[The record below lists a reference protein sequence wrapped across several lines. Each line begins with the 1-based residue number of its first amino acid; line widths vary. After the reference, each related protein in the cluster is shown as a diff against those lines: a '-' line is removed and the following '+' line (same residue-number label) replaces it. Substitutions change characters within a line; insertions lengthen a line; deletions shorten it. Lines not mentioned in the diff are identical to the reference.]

1 MLNKRMTVA
10 VIATAVLWSGA
21 SLAQSSGTL
30 QTPAEQPPA
39 GFAGPQYVDSNGCV
53 FVRVDLN
60 GRTNWVPRLS
70 RGREQICGA
79 SPSQAARAVDA
90 ETVPQA
96 PVAVAPQVRT
106 QTATAQPVA
115 RPRPVTVAAP
125 KPRIVKARPAAPA
138 PKPVLAP
145 VTRSKKGKPLPSTSF
160 PGKTR
165 VVPLHV
171 ATARARAGEFTVPK
185 GYRAAWQDDRLN
197 PRRSEGTL
205 AGRDAMNLIWTTTVP
220 RRLINRATGR
230 DVTAKVALV
239 YPYTDLDIQR
249 RELGRVTLSS
259 RNGQIVKQVQRPARK
274 ATVSSRSGGE
284 TLAGNLYV
292 QAGIFRTKGNAQK
305 RASHLK
311 RLGLSVRIGKFS
323 RNGETMR
330 LVLAGPYTAQADA
343 SAALQS
349 VKRAGFSDAF
359 VRK

>member
-1 MLNKRMTVA
+1 
-10 VIATAVLWSGA
+10 
-21 SLAQSSGTL
+21 
-30 QTPAEQPPA
+30 
-39 GFAGPQYVDSNGCV
+39 
-53 FVRVDLN
+53 
-60 GRTNWVPRLS
+60 
-70 RGREQICGA
+70 
-79 SPSQAARAVDA
+79 
-90 ETVPQA
+90 
-96 PVAVAPQVRT
+96 
-106 QTATAQPVA
+106 
-115 RPRPVTVAAP
+115 
-125 KPRIVKARPAAPA
+125 
-138 PKPVLAP
+138 
-145 VTRSKKGKPLPSTSF
+145 
-160 PGKTR
+160 
-165 VVPLHV
+165 
-171 ATARARAGEFTVPK
+171 
-185 GYRAAWQDDRLN
+185 
-197 PRRSEGTL
+197 
-205 AGRDAMNLIWTTTVP
+205 VP

-259 RNGQIVKQVQRPARK
+259 RNGQIGKQVQRPARK
-274 ATVSSRSGGE
+274 ATGSSRSGGE